1 MNDHR
6 SSSFVIRFS
15 LLEQKTVDG
24 LDPEFFEQ
32 SVRAPACRLR
42 LIDGD
47 GMDGVGHEGVAR
59 VRACVRPAAC
69 ALGPA
74 PCQGVQGWARGW
86 TVDAG
91 GRALQKIKNTKV
103 RVRR

>member
-1 MNDHR
+1 MGSILN
-6 SSSFVIRFS
+6 S
-15 LLEQKTVDG
+15 LNNL
-24 LDPEFFEQ
+24 F
-32 SVRAPACRLR
+32 VRAPAWPAACLR

-103 RVRR
+103 IHYSIVQ